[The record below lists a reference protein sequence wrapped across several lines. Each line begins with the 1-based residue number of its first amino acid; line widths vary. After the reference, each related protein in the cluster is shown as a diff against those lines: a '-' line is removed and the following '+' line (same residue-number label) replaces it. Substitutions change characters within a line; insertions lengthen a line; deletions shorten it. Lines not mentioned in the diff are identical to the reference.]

1 MTPKDINDERSPL
14 DGGWWGWMI
23 IMLLNLNAVFFF
35 YTVTE
40 LKTIVVFKAKNT
52 NYCNIIE
59 IFLYEI

>member
-23 IMLLNLNAVFFF
+23 NMLLDLNAPFF
-35 YTVTE
+35 
-40 LKTIVVFKAKNT
+40 LHGHGAKNNCSFKAKNT